1 MSWNDVWKIILAAIT
16 SVGGVSAIIIFS
28 VKFASN
34 IIAKRL
40 EEKYS
45 KKLERELEK
54 YKSELDKMNYVSKA
68 RFDKEFIIYQE
79 LSEKAYVAL
88 KEITKFQRIDL
99 QLNIEAAKKRN
110 IELCELIEDYIVT
123 TAKYAPF
130 IPKAIYNN
138 FEEIENCFLKRI
150 ELIANAIKES
160 NSGNHRVKYDSDD
173 KLSDTIDK
181 TIDELREYLSN
192 LDVKE

>member
-1 MSWNDVWKIILAAIT
+1 MSWNDVWKIVLAAVT

-40 EEKYS
+40 EDIYS

-54 YKSELDKMNYVSKA
+54 YKSELDKKNYVSKA

-79 LSEKAYVAL
+79 LSEKTLILL
-88 KEITKFQRIDL
+88 KETAQLKIIDL
-99 QLNIEAAKKRN
+99 QVNQEDLKRY
-110 IELCELIEDYIVT
+110 IELTNLIEDYIIT
-123 TAKYAPF
+123 NAKYAPF
-130 IPKAIYNN
+130 IPKKIYCSFIEIGDSLMHRIRAIQKAINEAKENN
-138 FEEIENCFLKRI
+138 EKKAF
-150 ELIANAIKES
+150 
-160 NSGNHRVKYDSDD
+160 VKDD
-173 KLSDTIDK
+173 NLEDVTEKA
-181 TIDELREYLSN
+181 IDELREYLSN